1 MNTAVNVSVTD
12 NASAE
17 VKVKKTRGAKPN
29 PNSKYNRSRVL
40 IQALPETERVRKNV
54 LTILGKELGLS
65 DKVASVYFYNIL
77 KEIKEKAATAP

>member
-29 PNSKYNRSRVL
+29 PNSKYNQSRRL
-40 IQALPETERVRKNV
+40 IQAMPESERVRKNV
-54 LTILGKELGLS
+54 LAVLGRELGLS
-65 DKVASVYFYNIL
+65 DKVASVYFYNIRE
-77 KEIKEKAATAP
+77 EIRKASATV